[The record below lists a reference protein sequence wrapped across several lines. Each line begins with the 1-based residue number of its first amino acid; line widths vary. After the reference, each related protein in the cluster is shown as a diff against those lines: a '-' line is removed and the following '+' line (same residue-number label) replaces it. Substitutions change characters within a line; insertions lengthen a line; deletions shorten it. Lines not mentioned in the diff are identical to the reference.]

1 MLKISD
7 IVKKQSSQ
15 DQNQKEDTRI
25 SSKINNIF
33 IKNVTRRP
41 NIPKMSVEIQKD
53 RLKQQYDMLRQEN
66 CIQLNN
72 LTSKWA
78 TYFPKGSRELSVKKA
93 LTTDCNYLILMYI
106 MKTYHLSL
114 FQTINKY
121 TIQKLL
127 THYYKEYF
135 ENEKYSKKIL
145 EKWKAEGKEMMVE
158 QWNAKTDLE
167 TILFDENYV
176 LTTTDVCLL
185 SFHLKLPIVIIH
197 QSSNPSLKISHFAN
211 NNENNKAF
219 FFIRPTKNNSSNN
232 GEIIFHLFY
241 CKNSFQYSL
250 DVFEEEN
257 AKMKSMKTM
266 ITQGG
271 FVHFRNYL
279 NS

>member
-1 MLKISD
+1 
-7 IVKKQSSQ
+7 
-15 DQNQKEDTRI
+15 
-25 SSKINNIF
+25 
-33 IKNVTRRP
+33 
-41 NIPKMSVEIQKD
+41 
-53 RLKQQYDMLRQEN
+53 
-66 CIQLNN
+66 
-72 LTSKWA
+72 
-78 TYFPKGSRELSVKKA
+78 
-93 LTTDCNYLILMYI
+93 
-106 MKTYHLSL
+106 
-114 FQTINKY
+114 
-121 TIQKLL
+121 
-127 THYYKEYF
+127 
-135 ENEKYSKKIL
+135 
-145 EKWKAEGKEMMVE
+145 MMAE

-197 QSSNPSLKISHFAN
+197 QSSNPSLKISHFAI